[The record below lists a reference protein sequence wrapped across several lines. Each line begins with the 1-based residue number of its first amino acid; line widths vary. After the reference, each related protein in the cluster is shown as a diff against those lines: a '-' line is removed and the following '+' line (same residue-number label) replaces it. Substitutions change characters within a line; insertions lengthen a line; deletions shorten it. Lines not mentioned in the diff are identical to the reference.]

1 MGSKTKAFTMVELM
15 VAIGVT
21 GILAGLLLPA
31 LCKAKAQARS
41 TACVSNLRQIGFAL
55 SMYVG
60 DFHHYPPDTKWM
72 ATTLPWYTNQSLTS
86 YAADQRKVFSCP
98 AHRLTVRPTA
108 DPRYFSPS
116 SYGYNSLGSAR
127 WAGARLG
134 LGFSS
139 DGPISESCVRVPNDM
154 IAFGDSGTDTAWDLR
169 LNPNVE
175 ALPDGD
181 DNQTTSN
188 SWLPSDRHRGGANI
202 LFCDGHTEH
211 ATQSSWIQ
219 KTDRARRCWNN
230 DHEPHP
236 ETW

>member
-1 MGSKTKAFTMVELM
+1 MNHWRKAFTLVELM
-15 VAIGVT
+15 VVIGIT
-21 GILAGLLLPA
+21 GILAGLLLPT
-31 LCKAKAQARS
+31 LCKAKAQSRS
-41 TACVSNLRQIGFAL
+41 AACSSNLRQIGFGL

-60 DFHHYPPDTKWM
+60 DFHQYPTDTKWM
-72 ATTLPWYTNQSLTS
+72 GTALPWYTNQSLMP
-86 YAADQRKVFSCP
+86 YAADQRKIFFCP
-98 AHRLTVRPTA
+98 AHRLTDRPIA
-108 DPRYFSPS
+108 DSRYFNPS
-116 SYGYNSLGSAR
+116 SYGYNSLGSGR

-139 DGPISESCVRVPNDM
+139 DGPISETWVRVPSDM

-175 ALPDGD
+175 TQPERG

-202 LFCDGHTEH
+202 LFCDGHVEY
-211 ATQSSWIQ
+211 ANQRQWIE
-219 KTDRARRCWNN
+219 KTDRARRRWNN